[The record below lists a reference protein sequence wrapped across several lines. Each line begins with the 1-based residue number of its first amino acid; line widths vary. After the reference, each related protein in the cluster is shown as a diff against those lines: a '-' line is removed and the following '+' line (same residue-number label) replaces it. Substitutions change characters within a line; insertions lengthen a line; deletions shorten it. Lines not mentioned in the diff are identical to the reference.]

1 MKPIKDV
8 KGLVEQTQYSLD
20 DLVDIVAI
28 LRGEGGCPWD
38 MEQTHAS
45 IRDNLIEETYEVVEG
60 IDNRDSELMREELGD
75 LLFQIVFHAQ
85 IECEAGCFQMDDV
98 ITDISKKMIH
108 RHPHVFGTVEV
119 SGTSEVLTNW
129 ENIKT
134 EEKQRNTLA
143 DKLRA
148 IPPMLPA
155 LMRAQKV
162 AKKCGKYDKID
173 RAELCV
179 RMREALDALEK
190 GTDTE
195 AALGELLMNASA
207 YAHKSELS
215 AEEALTRKTDR
226 LIEEIANTQ

>member
-8 KGLVEQTQYSLD
+8 KRLVGQTQYSLD

-45 IRDNLIEETYEVVEG
+45 IRNNLIEETYEVVEG
-60 IDNRDSELMREELGD
+60 IDYKDSELLREELGD

-85 IECEAGCFQMDDV
+85 IEHEVGCFQMDDI

-119 SGTSEVLTNW
+119 SGTSEVLSNW

-134 EEKQRNTLA
+134 EEKQRNTLV
-143 DKLRA
+143 DKL
-148 IPPMLPA
+148 PPMLPA

-162 AKKCGKYDKID
+162 AKKCGRYDEIN

-179 RMREALDALEK
+179 RMREALDALES
-190 GTDTE
+190 GENAED
-195 AALGELLMNASA
+195 ALGDLLMNASA

-215 AEEALTRKTDR
+215 AEEALTRKTDQ
-226 LIEEIANTQ
+226 LIDDIADAQ